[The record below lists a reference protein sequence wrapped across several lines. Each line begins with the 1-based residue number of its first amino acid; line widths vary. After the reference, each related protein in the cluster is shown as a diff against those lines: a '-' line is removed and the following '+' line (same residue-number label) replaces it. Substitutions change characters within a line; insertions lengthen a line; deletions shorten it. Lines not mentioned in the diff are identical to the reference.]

1 VGRAV
6 VVGEMVDMKVKL
18 RVLVEVDH
26 LKNNV
31 KTHES
36 MSAMSCRLCGCKILE
51 SSPPL
56 WP

>member
-31 KTHES
+31 KTHATQE
-36 MSAMSCRLCGCKILE
+36 
-51 SSPPL
+51 
-56 WP
+56 